1 MSAADTKK
9 FLANV
14 KKDPRLQ
21 KRLRKETKSAVDRV
35 IKIAKANGYKITK
48 AELHDHLKRQW
59 GAKKLPSSRK
69 VDPFTCM
76 VMVSR

>member
-9 FLANV
+9 FLAHV
-14 KKDPRLQ
+14 KKDPRLR
-21 KRLRKETKSAVDRV
+21 KRLHKETKSAVDQV
-35 IKIAKANGYKITK
+35 LKIAKANGYKITK

-69 VDPFTCM
+69 ADAFTC
-76 VMVSR
+76 VAFL